1 MQLHKYGG
9 PLSIGGPT
17 PNNNVYVLDENLKP
31 VPIGEPGIMWA
42 GGAGI
47 TRGYINLP
55 DKTAER
61 YMLDMFAND
70 GYVLTNTET
79 PLLTFRIRTY
89 MFNTGD
95 LGRWRSDG
103 TLEHL
108 GRVDDQVKVKVCNP
122 RQVFTSHLILA
133 YT

>member
-1 MQLHKYGG
+1 MQLHNYGE

-17 PNNNVYVLDENLKP
+17 PNNNVYVLDDSMKP
-31 VPIGEPGIMWA
+31 VPIGQPGIMWA

-47 TRGYINLP
+47 TCGYVNLP

-61 YMLDMFAND
+61 YKLDIFAND
-70 GYVLTNTET
+70 GYVAQFVIPTLHSLIESSS
-79 PLLTFRIRTY
+79 TF

-95 LGRWRSDG
+95 LGRWRADG

-108 GRVDDQVKVKVCNP
+108 GRIDDQVKVKV
-122 RQVFTSHLILA
+122 RIHISFISHVL
-133 YT
+133 T